1 LYHAKVH
8 LYKARTSNF
17 LEFGDILQSVF
28 GGKLYEKLK
37 SIPLLHVA
45 GTKGKGTTCA
55 FAETIL
61 RARGFKTGLFTSPS
75 FNSVAERIR
84 INGKP
89 VSDEHFAATAKK
101 LENLDEV
108 KGLRD
113 SDNWFS
119 NLTLLGLQI
128 FVELKVDVIILE
140 VGIGGALC
148 STSQYPVG
156 APRVCCVTGLSTNSI
171 RQSVIANHDVF
182 FV

>member
-1 LYHAKVH
+1 MGPIECTPELLEHHLHIFKV
-8 LYKARTSNF
+8 RTRF
-17 LEFGDILQSVF
+17 FHEFGDILQSVF

-89 VSDEHFAATAKK
+89 VSDEQFAATADKLKK
-101 LENLDEV
+101 LDEV
-108 KGLRD
+108 RKLQQND
-113 SDNWFS
+113 LWFA
-119 NLTLLGLQI
+119 NLTLLALQT
-128 FVELKVDVIILE
+128 FVEQKVDVIILE

-148 STSQYPVG
+148 PTSQYPLG
-156 APRVCCVTGLSTNSI
+156 APRVCCVTGSSRTLYS
-171 RQSVIANHDVF
+171 Q
-182 FV
+182 

>member
-1 LYHAKVH
+1 MYHAKLH
-8 LYKARTSNF
+8 TFKLRTRYF
-17 LEFGDILQSVF
+17 FEFGDILQSVF
-28 GGKLYEKLK
+28 GGKLCEKLK

-89 VSDEHFAATAKK
+89 VSDEQFAATAEK
-101 LENLDEV
+101 LEKLDQV
-108 KGLRD
+108 KILRA
-113 SDNWFS
+113 SDLWFA
-119 NLTLLGLQI
+119 NLTLLALQT
-128 FVELKVDVIILE
+128 FVEQKVDVIILE

-148 STSQYPVG
+148 PTSAYPRG
-156 APRVCCVTGLSTNSI
+156 APRVCCVTGYSK
-171 RQSVIANHDVF
+171 DVNRL
-182 FV
+182 